1 MKEEKKEELQKELE
15 ELTKEQLIS
24 RHITL
29 RSLFDKMVATHNDIK
44 VYMEEIM
51 HKVGAETYPEVLRK
65 MDTYYEKGGD
75 KVKLKKQVAELE
87 RENQYLKSLLKGQ

>member
-1 MKEEKKEELQKELE
+1 MTSEKKKQLQKELE

-24 RHITL
+24 RQITT
-29 RSLFDKMVATHNDIK
+29 RNMFDKMVDKYNDMK

-51 HKVGAETYPEVLRK
+51 HKVGAEVYPEVLRK
-65 MDTYYEKGGD
+65 MDTYFESGGD

-87 RENQYLKSLLKGQ
+87 RENIYLKSLLKGV